1 MYDEATNKLVLRLD
15 TSKALGIGAFGVVL
29 KGTWGY
35 QNIKQETRVR
45 QLSQLWMILYRV
57 VATL

>member
-45 QLSQLWMILYRV
+45 RLSQLWKIL
-57 VATL
+57 